1 MAGGFHY
8 HVDEVLKILL
18 FFGTQLQLR
27 NEDAS
32 FSLPPTLT
40 EKAFKTR

>member
-18 FFGTQLQLR
+18 ILVLTLQLR